1 MARSTQHF
9 CRRTVESWDWTYH
22 RVDTWHMATT
32 PPRSAALGNLEH
44 VLWCLV
50 MSCDVLWIFMDLVAN
65 STTSNSLLFP
75 CSAGSLMVVV
85 WGEVCALCVRKIS
98 ATSIYFESL
107 PYRVH
112 PETGLIDFDEL
123 RCSVTK
129 KYPGPIPVPIALPR
143 IRGSQEKYVGLA
155 RMYYKVIKILYNL

>member
-1 MARSTQHF
+1 M
-9 CRRTVESWDWTYH
+9 
-22 RVDTWHMATT
+22 
-32 PPRSAALGNLEH
+32 
-44 VLWCLV
+44 
-50 MSCDVLWIFMDLVAN
+50 
-65 STTSNSLLFP
+65 
-75 CSAGSLMVVV
+75 
-85 WGEVCALCVRKIS
+85 CALCVRKIS